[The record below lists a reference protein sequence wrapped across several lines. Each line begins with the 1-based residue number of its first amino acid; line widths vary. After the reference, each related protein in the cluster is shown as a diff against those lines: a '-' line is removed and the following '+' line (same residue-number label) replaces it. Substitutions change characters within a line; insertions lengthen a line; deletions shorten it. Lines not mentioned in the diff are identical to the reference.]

1 METSLDATT
10 IILSRL
16 EASAAQMRNV
26 MEEISEDDLIFQAG
40 PEDNPIGWLTW
51 HMTRYEDLVISHIST
66 RPQVWIEG
74 GWHKIFGRPATPED
88 TGAGHTLEQVEA
100 FRATKEALIGYA
112 AAARLKTKLCLI
124 ELTRYNLDA
133 EVDDF
138 GRGAKVTVGELLGR
152 FFGDH
157 ISHVGQICYIRGHL
171 KGWGKYG
178 R

>member
-1 METSLDATT
+1 MEISLDATT

-16 EASAAQMRNV
+16 EAYAAQMRNV
-26 MEEISEDDLIFQAG
+26 MEEIFEDDLIFQAG

-51 HMTRYEDLVISHIST
+51 HMTRYEDLVISHISA
-66 RPQVWIEG
+66 RPQIWIEEK
-74 GWHKIFGRPATPED
+74 WHEKFDRPATLED
-88 TGAGHTLEQVEA
+88 TGVGHTLEQVKS

-112 AAARLKTKLCLI
+112 AATRLKTKLCLI
-124 ELTRYNLDA
+124 ELTRFNLDA

-138 GRGAKVTVGELLGR
+138 GRGARVTVGELLGR